1 MRRVYDDKH
10 LDEAMEKV
18 IPLFEFVKKNPS
30 LFSEYDI
37 SHRSMMVGK
46 IRDYIFDNLD
56 YNGFPCFAGKTE
68 HAYGIGNNNAIEII
82 YAGEE
87 EQQICGL
94 LHLTAHI
101 YGGGVSAWVS
111 DIDEQRKTPTYE
123 FRDNS
128 R

>member
-10 LDEAMEKV
+10 LDDAMEKV
-18 IPLFEFVKKNPS
+18 IPLFEFVKNNPS
-30 LFSEYDI
+30 LFSNMK
-37 SHRSMMVGK
+37 RMQVGK
-46 IRDYIFDNLD
+46 ISRYIFDNLD
-56 YNGFPCFAGKTE
+56 YNGFPCFAGKNE

-94 LHLTAHI
+94 LHLTNDM
-101 YGGGVSAWVS
+101 YGGVIAWVS
-111 DIDEQRKTPTYE
+111 DIDEQRKTHTYK

>member
-18 IPLFEFVKKNPS
+18 IPLFKFVKKNPS

-37 SHRSMMVGK
+37 AHRSMVVGK

-101 YGGGVSAWVS
+101 YGGAVSAWVS
-111 DIDEQRKTPTYE
+111 DIDEHRKTPTYE

>member
-10 LDEAMEKV
+10 LDEVMEKV

-30 LFSEYDI
+30 LFSKYDY
-37 SHRSMMVGK
+37 GK
-46 IRDYIFDNLD
+46 KRVQVYDVKNYIFDNLD
-56 YNGFPCFAGKTE
+56 YNGFPCFAGKNE

>member
-37 SHRSMMVGK
+37 GHRSMMVGK

-87 EQQICGL
+87 EQQIYGL

-101 YGGGVSAWVS
+101 YGGRVSAWVS
-111 DIDEQRKTPTYE
+111 DIDEQRKTQTYE

>member
-30 LFSEYDI
+30 LFSKYDYGTK
-37 SHRSMMVGK
+37 RVQVYDVK
-46 IRDYIFDNLD
+46 NYIFDNLD
-56 YNGFPCFAGKTE
+56 YNGFPCLAGKNE

-82 YAGEE
+82 YVGEE

-94 LHLTAHI
+94 LHLTDDMF
-101 YGGGVSAWVS
+101 GGVRAWVS
-111 DIDEQRKTPTYE
+111 DIDETRKTPTYK
-123 FRDNS
+123 FIDRS
-128 R
+128 F

>member
-37 SHRSMMVGK
+37 GHRSMVVGK

-94 LHLTAHI
+94 LHLTDDMF
-101 YGGGVSAWVS
+101 GGVSAWVS
-111 DIDEQRKTPTYE
+111 DIDKTRKTPTYK
-123 FRDNS
+123 FIDRS
-128 R
+128 F

>member
-1 MRRVYDDKH
+1 MRRVYDDKN

-37 SHRSMMVGK
+37 AHRSMVVGK

-82 YAGEE
+82 YVGEE

>member
-37 SHRSMMVGK
+37 AHRSMMVGK

-82 YAGEE
+82 YVGEE